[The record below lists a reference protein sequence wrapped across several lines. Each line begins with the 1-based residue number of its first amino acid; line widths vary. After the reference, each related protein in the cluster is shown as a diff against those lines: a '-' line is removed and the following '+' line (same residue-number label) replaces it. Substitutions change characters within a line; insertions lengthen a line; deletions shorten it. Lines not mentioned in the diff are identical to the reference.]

1 MVKKHKL
8 YQFNQKTSSTDFIND
23 VKILKETLET
33 HHPSLYWYT
42 TKDSLDKKFNDLIYK
57 LGKVD
62 SLSETICRNE
72 LQKVIATIKC
82 GHTLVRFSTQYNK
95 ASAAK
100 NYPSFPLQIKTWD
113 DSLVV
118 LGRYNI
124 ADSMLKRGTIITKI
138 NNKTPKQIN
147 EAIFK
152 LISTDGDANNHKS
165 QITSGNFPL
174 WYTLAF
180 GLDSV
185 YTIEY
190 INNDD
195 NKVATNI
202 KWHLLKIDTTK
213 KKIEKPLESVKK
225 PSKKQLK
232 EANLLSKRSLV
243 IDSATNTAY
252 IRLSTFSGGKLPQFF
267 RKTFKQIKNQHIEHL
282 VFDIR
287 ENGGGK
293 VRNAILLTKYVHQY
307 AFKVGDTIAAKK
319 PTFKNGKYI
328 NLHWAYTIAK
338 VFGSKKKEDGLWH
351 NQVYENAFYA
361 PKTKYHYDN
370 KIYII
375 QGGYSFSAATLFA
388 GWLKNQSN
396 VTILGEES
404 GGAFYG
410 NSAMFIPTIYLPN
423 SKLRV
428 SLPLYKLVMDKY
440 RNKGNGILPDISIPP
455 SSFAI
460 KRGVDIKIEVV
471 KKLIEQSNLK
481 QQLPLQ
487 Q

>member
-1 MVKKHKL
+1 ML
-8 YQFNQKTSSTDFIND
+8 
-23 VKILKETLET
+23 
-33 HHPSLYWYT
+33 PS
-42 TKDSLDKKFNDLIYK
+42 K
-57 LGKVD
+57 
-62 SLSETICRNE
+62 
-72 LQKVIATIKC
+72 
-82 GHTLVRFSTQYNK
+82 
-95 ASAAK
+95 
-100 NYPSFPLQIKTWD
+100 
-113 DSLVV
+113 
-118 LGRYNI
+118 
-124 ADSMLKRGTIITKI
+124 
-138 NNKTPKQIN
+138 
-147 EAIFK
+147 
-152 LISTDGDANNHKS
+152 
-165 QITSGNFPL
+165 
-174 WYTLAF
+174 
-180 GLDSV
+180 
-185 YTIEY
+185 
-190 INNDD
+190 
-195 NKVATNI
+195 
-202 KWHLLKIDTTK
+202 DTTK

-232 EANLLSKRSLV
+232 EANLLSKRSLL

-361 PKTKYHYDN
+361 PKSKYHYDN